1 MPHFVANGSH
11 RINLI
16 KHRFV
21 VMPRYG
27 DDIWQLYEENG
38 NKIPEHTIYRLAIQM
53 VGDYDLLNMI
63 VFNLPLICSLADRS

>member
-1 MPHFVANGSH
+1 MTHFVANGSL
-11 RINLI
+11 RINSI

-27 DDIWQLYEENG
+27 DDIWQMYEENG

-53 VGDYDLLNMI
+53 VSDYYFLLNII
-63 VFNLPLICSLADRS
+63 VFN